1 MASDEAAVER
11 LQMSA
16 VDGRAENGRFRQDQL
31 QSLHGALRQE
41 AGRICAALQADSDSS
56 AAEIETEFY
65 LAMEAVRHF
74 YETLDF
80 EKNLKDEYSVKHGKD
95 NVDRRVAVGVVVI
108 RPTSHTRLYSIIT
121 PLAAAIA
128 AGNCILLEVRSLFKE
143 FDIIPVLTVSQSSQP
158 LCSS

>member
-1 MASDEAAVER
+1 MASDEAAVQR

-56 AAEIETEFY
+56 AAEVETEFY

-80 EKNLKDEYSVKHGKD
+80 DKNLRDEYSVTHGKD
-95 NVDRRVAVGVVVI
+95 HVNRRVGVGIVVLK
-108 RPTSHTRLYSIIT
+108 PTSHTRFYSIVT

-128 AGNCILLEVRSLFKE
+128 AGNCIILEVGSVFLGFGM
-143 FDIIPVLTVSQSSQP
+143 S
-158 LCSS
+158 CC

>member
-1 MASDEAAVER
+1 MASDEVAVER

-56 AAEIETEFY
+56 AAEVETEFY

-80 EKNLKDEYSVKHGKD
+80 DKNLKDEYSVTHGKD
-95 NVDRRVAVGVVVI
+95 NVNRRVGVGIVVLK
-108 RPTSHTRLYSIIT
+108 PTSHTRFYSIVT

-128 AGNCILLEVRSLFKE
+128 AANCIILEVGSVFSE
-143 FDIIPVLTVSQSSQP
+143 FEIS
-158 LCSS
+158 CC